1 MGTLSATPVR
11 RGGLSPPR
19 GASSGGG
26 AGGASSFAT
35 FDRLLLA
42 LCLLVAVGLLY
53 RLALHNDALPLTA
66 GGSVAG
72 AATVIAT
79 VRGGSTGG
87 NVQAQLVLGRGGR
100 LGAASAAATPRN
112 RRAALRDAAKQR
124 QQQQQQQLN
133 SGRRGGP
140 ESAPL
145 PAGLP
150 PDFDAQVGAHK
161 KVCVVCCRPRLGT
174 VVHPA
179 AAPAA
184 G

>member
-1 MGTLSATPVR
+1 MGTLSAPPAR

-79 VRGGSTGG
+79 VRGSSTGG
-87 NVQAQLVLGRGGR
+87 NVQAQLVLGRSGR
-100 LGAASAAATPRN
+100 LGAASAAAMPRN
-112 RRAALRDAAKQR
+112 RRAALRDAAKQ

-140 ESAPL
+140 ASAPL

-161 KVCVVCCRPRLGT
+161 SVCVVCCRPRLGT

-179 AAPAA
+179 AAPVAV
-184 G
+184 